1 MDMVLKLRELR
12 RLRGL
17 SQKDVA
23 VRSGI
28 GEKSI
33 SSFETGDRV
42 MSMKVAQLHKL
53 LRVYGVSL
61 SEFFSSSLDL
71 KLAPWDDSPE
81 TDAARLFEDLAEL
94 PMESREELLQKF
106 TLMVESTRSVY
117 SGQPHQGAMPSLER
131 EWQLLT
137 SRN

>member
-1 MDMVLKLRELR
+1 MDIVLRLRELR
-12 RLRGL
+12 RLRGI

-23 VRSGI
+23 LRSGI

-42 MSMKVAQLHKL
+42 MSMKVAQLQRL

-71 KLAPWDDSPE
+71 KLAPWDDSLE

-94 PMESREELLQKF
+94 PLESREALLGKLR
-106 TLMVESTRSVY
+106 LMVDTARSVY
-117 SGQPHQGAMPSLER
+117 SAQTHKGAMPSLER
-131 EWQLLT
+131 EWQMLT

>member
-1 MDMVLKLRELR
+1 MDIVLRLRELR
-12 RLRGL
+12 RLRGM

-23 VRSGI
+23 LRSGI

-42 MSMKVAQLHKL
+42 MSMKVAQLQRL

-71 KLAPWDDSPE
+71 KLAPWDDCPE
-81 TDAARLFEDLAEL
+81 TDAARLFDDLAEL
-94 PMESREELLQKF
+94 PLESREALLRKF
-106 TLMVESTRSVY
+106 SLMVDTARSVY
-117 SGQPHQGAMPSLER
+117 GAQTHKGAMPSHER
-131 EWQLLT
+131 EWQMLT